1 MNQLIY
7 LIFLFLYFIEL
18 IKCIDIQLLFYP
30 NGFNEDYIDYI
41 VKEFNSYSVINDL
54 NIKLVKNLYSSV
66 TTAESY
72 SETIEYLL
80 NLKSS
85 KYDMIL
91 FDMIDSKR
99 LRKHFSNLKDYLL
112 ESTVEKFKDG
122 LTNETYFI
130 NDNFVSMPMYLEYDM
145 LYSNQNYMDKYNK
158 LIPKTWNELIETAKY
173 IISEEE
179 KDNNDIIGYTADIS
193 GR

>member
-1 MNQLIY
+1 M
-7 LIFLFLYFIEL
+7 
-18 IKCIDIQLLFYP
+18 
-30 NGFNEDYIDYI
+30 
-41 VKEFNSYSVINDL
+41 

-130 NDNFVSMPMYLEYDM
+130 NDNFVSMVNIFIYH
-145 LYSNQNYMDKYNK
+145 N
-158 LIPKTWNELIETAKY
+158 
-173 IISEEE
+173 
-179 KDNNDIIGYTADIS
+179 
-193 GR
+193 